1 MSISEKNKQKFA
13 GKEKF
18 DSLLTGKKL
27 VANSMIMFDINL
39 KWKRWKIISMLNLYL
54 KCDVLML
61 ADVVEKIRN
70 NRLMN
75 YGLCSSKYLGD

>member
-13 GKEKF
+13 GKENF

-27 VANSMIMFDINL
+27 VTNSMTMFDINL

-70 NRLMN
+70 NSMMN
-75 YGLCSSKYLGD
+75 YGLCSSNYLGD